1 MGNANINDRGSL
13 ERAYPQDAFAGDAAQ
28 NDQPQSAVIHGVSIG
43 SAPDAHGRFALY
55 RAARHVGEPE
65 APTFLA
71 PAAGTD
77 YQRFLDDII
86 AAAQRSGFR
95 PEESPGP
102 GDPRIRGARQ

>member
-13 ERAYPQDAFAGDAAQ
+13 ERAYPQDAFAGDAAR
-28 NDQPQSAVIHGVSIG
+28 NGQPQSAVVHGVRID
-43 SAPDAHGRFALY
+43 SAPDEHGWLELG

-65 APTFLA
+65 TPSFLA

-77 YQRFLDDII
+77 YQRFLDDVV
-86 AAAQRSGFR
+86 AAAKRSGFR

-102 GDPRIRGARQ
+102 GDPRIRGLRQ